1 MVSSKAHPGAA
12 ERCEQADAH
21 PVVAAVR
28 TFSRDVLAP
37 RAVQHDDEGVPAHVI
52 ASLADL
58 GLLNHVAPRRYGGA
72 HLDRAADR
80 RIHEHLAYGCVNTW
94 LIWAQHAS
102 VVRRIT
108 RSLDAEPTLG
118 SWAERVLRG
127 EALAGVGIS
136 DVRRYPRGHLKAT
149 PAPDGWTFD
158 GTVSWISGWGFN
170 QVLLLAGVDAAAE
183 QVVTAMVPV
192 SERTVGTVLPLHAA
206 GGSHTRQVQ
215 VKQVR
220 VPAHDV
226 LAVEELSVWHA
237 GDRGETS
244 DARPPVF
251 GVAARVLDE
260 LSGEQEAIAVVAS
273 WTPRVATLRETAYEL
288 AEEAQASGDPDY
300 RVNDRLTAKAAAN
313 EALGIL
319 SQALLLTR
327 AGRGLT
333 GGDTAQLHCRS
344 AMFLSIQGQTS
355 AVRSR
360 QLARIAAAW
369 S

>member
-1 MVSSKAHPGAA
+1 MSIEAHPGAA
-12 ERCEQADAH
+12 ERCEQADIH

-28 TFSRDVLAP
+28 TFSREVLAP
-37 RAVQHDDEGVPAHVI
+37 RAVQHDDAGVPAHVI
-52 ASLADL
+52 VSFADV
-58 GLLNHVAPRRYGGA
+58 GLLNHVAPHRYGGA
-72 HLDRAADR
+72 QLDRAADR

-102 VVRRIT
+102 VVRRVT
-108 RSLDAEPTLG
+108 RSLDVEPMPG

-127 EALAGVGIS
+127 EILAGVGVS
-136 DVRRYPRGHLKAT
+136 DVRRYPRGHLTAT
-149 PAPDGWTFD
+149 PARNGWTFD

-170 QVLLLAGVDAAAE
+170 QVLLLAGVDAAAKR
-183 QVVTAMVPV
+183 VVTALVPV
-192 SERTVGTVLPLHAA
+192 SERTVGTALPLRAA
-206 GGSHTRQVQ
+206 RGSHTRQVH
-215 VKQVR
+215 VDRVW

-226 LAVEELSVWHA
+226 LAVEELNVWHA

-260 LSGEQEAIAVVAS
+260 LNSEQEAIDVVAA
-273 WTPRVATLRETAYEL
+273 WTPRVATIRETAYGL
-288 AEEAQASGDPDY
+288 AEEAKESGEPDH
-300 RVNDRLTAKAAAN
+300 RVDDRLTAKAAAN
-313 EALGIL
+313 EALGTL

-327 AGRGLT
+327 GGRGLT

-344 AMFLSIQGQTS
+344 AMFLSIQGQTP

-360 QLARIAAAW
+360 QLARIAAAG